1 MSDGSANTSPPL
13 PALRHRRLV
22 NESTSEMNSG
32 NWASES
38 ASNRPMSTAQSPNSP
53 TVVATTTV
61 NSTTTTTT
69 TVAAAA
75 AAASAEARALLEF
88 GEGYHRILEE
98 LGNPG
103 YHSIKALFYGEEGP
117 PGNTVPSITV
127 SFELFEAVQNRFA
140 TTKATLERTKEDL
153 HTRHQQYALLEG
165 QHEQLQGS
173 YNLLEQRANDL
184 ERKNTQLLQDIAK
197 QGVMSEL
204 LRQQVTRMK
213 SEAEMIEEK
222 MAKRDEDL
230 QVLHNRIAE
239 GLVSLSQK
247 ETVIAN
253 LRRQLGYG
261 GRLKRDGVSG
271 NLGGESDEYSPE
283 ALKRIAEDVEG
294 RSTEARLRL
303 CVVELE
309 AKVRSVMDERK
320 YVMVRHTMYRN
331 HVQTVTESY
340 EALCMSR
347 EDAMGSHV
355 CEAPPS
361 FAVMAEST
369 EDRMMLNNNNN
380 NNNFMRS
387 SASRL
392 SPHTSSLSER
402 HARNLSPPF
411 QESDSERRRSQGIA
425 SKRNSVTSRGASYE
439 RTAMSPMTAEPD
451 TQTQRSP
458 LRKNRFSVASM
469 RPSSLEKNADDKGR
483 ASSLSY
489 MKSVSPASKAKEGT
503 RPRES
508 RTKRKLHSATTGSMD
523 HSGASLPLVIQHG
536 ESQGQKSPN
545 DYTNRGDNT
554 ASPPN
559 KIKKR
564 TKNAGARDQGTQTEW
579 HAGKR
584 PVNNLQLSS
593 HPSSAGRHNTTG
605 SHSLNPQSP
614 SLSLLAAAQSVDLS
628 FTGNSASDKAWE
640 RAGFA
645 PRDSASTGPFGSMLP
660 VFEQQFREQGEESKN
675 GSSIRA
681 VSEERAHAGR
691 ATQDRSEMSERTK
704 SATRRIVRSLAAN
717 YGELHAALV
726 DLHEFL
732 FPLKGNEQQGGTKPI
747 PFYLDEN
754 NADAATQAEYLST
767 VVAADS
773 RVLLHILNRSQRNLS
788 GPGGLHPSPKRVPR
802 GGHQRVLSGQP
813 SETSSSPNEKP
824 VGIARTGRFPLN
836 GAFDLRPADVDG
848 AGKTPS
854 RRPEIAE
861 TTGGTNSVSASG
873 KIHAADKLDTSLVAD
888 SPGGLSPAK
897 RLSESRRTVTT
908 GNVSPLLSGEL
919 TGAGENEARRS
930 GKGGRISAGERTTSG
945 NLSRVS
951 QSLNSGGASRVEN
964 RGSVS
969 QRLQEDG
976 GASLIASA
984 SRPSNS
990 TYKKKG
996 NNLLPTHTS
1005 RNDKRGDAER
1015 HPPQLSTGEENAGAE
1030 QRGHF
1035 RHSSSLVKDSEALV
1049 GKQKDPQ
1056 TTSQTKK
1063 TTPFLF
1069 LPELPIRGGDDE
1081 GSKGQAINQEGVT
1094 ATADPGLG
1102 AGAGT
1107 IGSKSAPVL
1116 PSLSTRQRNMTSRGA
1131 DRGRQG
1137 SKRLVWNAAVVRFDF
1152 SKLFGPTIGGQ
1163 APSHYSPGR
1172 QQSSRSFIPA
1182 RSPKETVFRRALN
1195 NKGLTGRRQF
1205 SAHYGATPGIAFDTD
1220 KGTGF
1225 ANAFSPAPSNY
1236 LLPGFC
1242 FSPYMHPTASI
1253 PSKNKAEGQFND
1265 LVLGGTTMFT
1275 PSSTE
1280 RLRSLSHSPSPMRSR
1295 WPQDPVMETRKTN
1308 PSDFAVTDHWLG
1320 ELPSY
1325 GKNVA
1330 HQPPAAGFASRVDIC
1345 TQEPPYWNNFYS
1357 NEQVLVQI
1365 LHRDPG
1371 FWRLIRDSQGRA
1383 RQPPKTF
1390 SSWMRRRLFRGRQ
1403 LRFLLGLQHPRV
1415 HPLCMPLRPFNY
1427 QSLVRPS
1434 DLYIGS
1440 SRKFKLAPH
1449 VLGRQWYA
1457 KRRPRFTS
1465 LVKRVHP
1472 FPRKNI
1478 EPQKE
1483 FVPLLIR
1490 GLTLRPLPAK
1500 KREH

>member
-1 MSDGSANTSPPL
+1 MSVGSANTLPP
-13 PALRHRRLV
+13 PPSLRHRRLAA
-22 NESTSEMNSG
+22 ESTSEMNSG
-32 NWASES
+32 NWVSES
-38 ASNRPMSTAQSPNSP
+38 ASNHPMSTAQSPNSP
-53 TVVATTTV
+53 TVVAATTV
-61 NSTTTTTT
+61 NSTTT

-271 NLGGESDEYSPE
+271 NLVGESDEYSPE
-283 ALKRIAEDVEG
+283 ALKRIADDVEG

-309 AKVRSVMDERK
+309 AKVRSVIDERK
-320 YVMVRHTMYRN
+320 YVMLRHTMYRN
-331 HVQTVTESY
+331 HVQIVTESY

-380 NNNFMRS
+380 FMRS

-392 SPHTSSLSER
+392 SPHTPSLSER

-411 QESDSERRRSQGIA
+411 QESDFERRRSQGIA
-425 SKRNSVTSRGASYE
+425 SKRNSVTSRGDSYE
-439 RTAMSPMTAEPD
+439 RTAISPMTAESDIQP
-451 TQTQRSP
+451 QRSP
-458 LRKNRFSVASM
+458 PPKNRFSVAAM
-469 RPSSLEKNADDKGR
+469 RTSSLENNADDKGR
-483 ASSLSY
+483 ASSSSY

-508 RTKRKLHSATTGSMD
+508 RTKRKLHPATTGSMD

-536 ESQGQKSPN
+536 ESQGQKIPN
-545 DYTNRGDNT
+545 DYSNRGDNT
-554 ASPPN
+554 ATPPN

-564 TKNAGARDQGTQTEW
+564 TKNAGTRDQGTQTEW

-584 PVNNLQLSS
+584 PVNNPQLPP
-593 HPSSAGRHNTTG
+593 HPSSAGRHNAAG
-605 SHSLNPQSP
+605 SHSLNPRSP

-628 FTGNSASDKAWE
+628 STGNSASDKAWE

-645 PRDSASTGPFGSMLP
+645 PRESASTGPFGSMLP
-660 VFEQQFREQGEESKN
+660 VFEQQFREKGEESKN
-675 GSSIRA
+675 VSPIRA
-681 VSEERAHAGR
+681 ISEERARAGR
-691 ATQDRSEMSERTK
+691 VTQDRSDMSERTK

-717 YGELHAALV
+717 YGELHAALA
-726 DLHEFL
+726 DLHEFF
-732 FPLKGNEQQGGTKPI
+732 FPLRGNEQQCGTKPI

-754 NADAATQAEYLST
+754 NADAATQAEYLLT
-767 VVAADS
+767 VVAADT
-773 RVLLHILNRSQRNLS
+773 RVLLHILNRLQRDLS
-788 GPGGLHPSPKRVPR
+788 VSGALRPSPKRMPR
-802 GGHQRVLSGQP
+802 GGLQRVLSGQP

-824 VGIARTGRFPLN
+824 LVIARTGRSPLN
-836 GAFDLRPADVDG
+836 GAFDVRPVDVDG
-848 AGKTPS
+848 AVKTPS
-854 RRPEIAE
+854 RRREIAE
-861 TTGGTNSVSASG
+861 TTSGTNSVSASG

-908 GNVSPLLSGEL
+908 GNVSSLLSGEL

-930 GKGGRISAGERTTSG
+930 GKGGRISASERITSG

-951 QSLNSGGASRVEN
+951 QSLNSGGVSRVGN
-964 RGSVS
+964 RESVS

-976 GASLIASA
+976 GASLISSA
-984 SRPSNS
+984 SRLSNS
-990 TYKKKG
+990 TYKKKS
-996 NNLLPTHTS
+996 NNLLPTNAS

-1015 HPPQLSTGEENAGAE
+1015 HSPQLSTGEENAGAE

-1035 RHSSSLVKDSEALV
+1035 RQSSSLVKDSEALV
-1049 GKQKDPQ
+1049 GKQKDLQ
-1056 TTSQTKK
+1056 TTSQTAK
-1063 TTPFLF
+1063 TTPFLS

-1081 GSKGQAINQEGVT
+1081 GSKGQAINREGVT
-1094 ATADPGLG
+1094 ATADPGVG

-1116 PSLSTRQRNMTSRGA
+1116 PSLSTRQRKMTNRGA
-1131 DRGRQG
+1131 DRGQHG
-1137 SKRLVWNAAVVRFDF
+1137 SKRLVWDAAVVRFDF
-1152 SKLFGPTIGGQ
+1152 SKLFDPKMGGQ
-1163 APSHYSPGR
+1163 APPHYPPGR
-1172 QQSSRSFIPA
+1172 QQPSRSFIPA
-1182 RSPKETVFRRALN
+1182 RSPKETFFRRALN
-1195 NKGLTGRRQF
+1195 NKGVTGRRQF
-1205 SAHYGATPGIAFDTD
+1205 PAHHGATSGIAFDTD

-1225 ANAFSPAPSNY
+1225 ANTFSPAPSNY

-1242 FSPYMHPTASI
+1242 FSPYMHPTTSI
-1253 PSKNKAEGQFND
+1253 PSKNTAESQFNG
-1265 LVLGGTTMFT
+1265 LVLGGTAMFT

-1280 RLRSLSHSPSPMRSR
+1280 RVRSLPHSPSPTRSR
-1295 WPQDPVMETRKTN
+1295 WPQYPVMEKRKSN
-1308 PSDFAVTDHWLG
+1308 PNDFALSDHWLG
-1320 ELPSY
+1320 DLPSY
-1325 GKNVA
+1325 SNNA
-1330 HQPPAAGFASRVDIC
+1330 THQPPAAGFASRVGIC
-1345 TQEPPYWNNFYS
+1345 TKEPPYWNEVYS
-1357 NEQVLVQI
+1357 NEQVLVHI
-1365 LHRDPG
+1365 LHRDPE
-1371 FWRLIRDSQGRA
+1371 FWRLVRDSQGRA

-1390 SSWMRRRLFRGRQ
+1390 SYWMRRRLFRGRQ
-1403 LRFLLGLQHPRV
+1403 LRFLLRLQHPLV
-1415 HPLCMPLRPFNY
+1415 HPRCMPLRLFNH
-1427 QSLVRPS
+1427 QSIVRPS

-1440 SRKFKLAPH
+1440 SRNSTLAPL

-1472 FPRKNI
+1472 FPMKNI